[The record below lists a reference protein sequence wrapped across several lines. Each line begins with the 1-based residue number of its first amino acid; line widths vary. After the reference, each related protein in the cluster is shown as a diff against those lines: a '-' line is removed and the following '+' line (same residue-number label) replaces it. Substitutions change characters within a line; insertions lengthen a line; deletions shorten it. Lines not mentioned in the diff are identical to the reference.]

1 MGRQTTA
8 RHYLQRLELEGWL
21 RLKWLAHRG
30 VYAPR
35 RRASSAVTFV
45 AGVQRSGTNMLMDV
59 LEQSLLTDVYHER
72 DPRAF
77 DNYIMRD
84 IDTIAA
90 LHRRCRAPHFII
102 KSLCELQ
109 RLPQL
114 RERFPEARIVW
125 ILRHYDDVVNSM
137 LVSFR
142 NHASQIRRL
151 AEDKLSVDW
160 RGEGMSDATQQ
171 LLKRF
176 AGPELTDASG
186 AALMWYLRNVLFF
199 EQGLAGD
206 PRVML
211 VSYEDLVSVPEAEF
225 ARIFQFIGLPY
236 RSWHSRKV
244 VASSIRKRQPPG
256 IDPAVRQECEQLLN
270 RFQQLRASQAEGAAA

>member
-1 MGRQTTA
+1 MGRKTTS
-8 RHYLQRLELEGWL
+8 RYYLERLELQGWL
-21 RLKWLAHRG
+21 GCKWLAHRG
-30 VYAPR
+30 FYGPRGRAP
-35 RRASSAVTFV
+35 AAVTFV

-72 DPRAF
+72 DTRAF

-90 LHRRCRAPHFII
+90 LHHQCRAPHFII

-114 RERFPEARIVW
+114 RQRFPAARVVW
-125 ILRHYDDVVNSM
+125 IVRHYDDVVNSM

-171 LLKRF
+171 LLRRF

-199 EQGLAGD
+199 EQGFAGD
-206 PRVML
+206 PEVLL
-211 VSYEDLVSVPEAEF
+211 VSYEDLVSAPAAEF
-225 ARIFQFIGLPY
+225 ARIFGFIGLPY
-236 RSWHSRKV
+236 RRWHSRKV
-244 VASSIRKRQPPG
+244 VASSIGKRQPPG
-256 IDPAVRQECEQLLN
+256 IDPAVRTECEQLLR
-270 RFQQLRASQAEGAAA
+270 RFSQLMDKSAAGAAA